1 MDAPSNIR
9 TEVFATQCLVTWDT
23 QKYVREYQITYS
35 KTQRQSVKLIKV
47 NGEENNVSYKQNFQN
62 NYMVKKTLFIT
73 VIITVC
79 SISFSEIFLRNF
91 FISEKKYDLGDY
103 DGVRAM

>member
-62 NYMVKKTLFIT
+62 KYIVKKTLFIT
-73 VIITVC
+73 VQYH
-79 SISFSEIFLRNF
+79 FREIFLRNF

-103 DGVRAM
+103 DGARAM